1 MNDAT
6 INPVVNAAISV
17 WVAPKPA
24 VAKKKII
31 PRRIHTFWMVF
42 MFPWN
47 SWEFLIAGSTIKSSI
62 NKAGTIH
69 PIMIIYGLC
78 SAKEIKA
85 ETVQY
90 TIAIYIKNARNI
102 ENIIFK
108 FNKFLSIFVMTQIIW
123 D

>member
-62 NKAGTIH
+62 KRAGTIH
-69 PIMIIYGLC
+69 PIMIIFGLC
-78 SAKEIKA
+78 SAKEIKV
-85 ETVQY
+85 ETAQY
-90 TIAIYIKNARNI
+90 ISAKYIKTPLNI

-108 FNKFLSIFVMTQIIW
+108 FNTFLSIFVVTQII
-123 D
+123 